1 MPGVAVG
8 LALFAGLA
16 AAYVQAI
23 TGYWLEGVPGLLRVD
38 VAESG
43 KRYLGG
49 EVPGWRVVGMLAHL
63 CNGALLGLLYAGAV
77 YPWAAGG
84 GALPWRLAAGVG
96 YGVAVWL
103 VVLNLLVLPLAGAG
117 VFGRHGGSP
126 HYSRA
131 TLLLHVLYGL
141 ILGAI
146 YHPAP

>member
-16 AAYVQAI
+16 AAYVQALA
-23 TGYWLEGVPGLLRVD
+23 GYWLEGLWGLPRLD
-38 VAESG
+38 LAEGG

-49 EVPGWRVVGMLAHL
+49 EQPGWWTVGILGHL
-63 CNGALLGLLYAGAV
+63 CNGALMGLLYAGAV

-84 GALPWRLAAGVG
+84 GALGWRLLAGVG
-96 YGVAVWL
+96 YGIAVWI
-103 VVLNLLVLPLAGAG
+103 VVLNLLVFPLAGAG
-117 VFGRHGGSP
+117 AFGRRSGNP
-126 HYSRA
+126 RLPLA
-131 TLLLHVLYGL
+131 TLLLHLVYGL